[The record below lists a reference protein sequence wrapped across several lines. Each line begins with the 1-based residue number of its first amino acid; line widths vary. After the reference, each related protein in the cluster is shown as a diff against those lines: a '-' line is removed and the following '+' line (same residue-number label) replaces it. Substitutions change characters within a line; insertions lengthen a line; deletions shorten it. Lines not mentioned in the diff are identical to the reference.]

1 MAFLFFL
8 AVFTL
13 LGWLAC
19 EHDDF
24 WASPPSSSS
33 SSVPAAGPHTA
44 PSSPS
49 SSLPRRE
56 RRALARARSRSPPP
70 VPEWARPGS
79 LLSPPRQQQQQQ
91 QQQQYLPAEGKYD
104 TFLEV
109 RSTEASGQIER
120 AWDPVCGWRWRAV
133 RGERLAAS
141 LVPLPNSPPPSPFV
155 AAAPP
160 PVVVLPAPV
169 PAPVPVVIS
178 APPAP
183 IVAPPPPQRTVAE
196 ILAGIPSKPEGL
208 IHIFPLPVPAPGPQ
222 LQPLFGGLSLA
233 TPANHASGSLGLV
246 LPGFTSSVS
255 APPPP
260 PRHPSPPA
268 EADHKPPANDNFGF
282 VVPPP
287 SLSLPAGADHKPQAD
302 DIPGPNA
309 APPLHSS
316 SFAFGPGSGAA
327 APFFGADFGAG
338 FAAPAPA
345 PSFGGAFGA
354 GLAFAPT
361 PSFSSG
367 PASRPSS
374 RRRGGGRGG
383 NVIYQLREVAA
394 PGIKDDADDKASR
407 RESPLDAGLDSIPLV
422 MGADFG
428 YVSSTGLDKI
438 ADYISGSSL
447 ASFETNLRRK
457 ENGLRSFANLL
468 RWQCKSGQSLPPGG
482 TVALGQ
488 LISVLAR
495 VDGLVTGFV
504 ADNGGQQQLFEG
516 GNFYLWAR
524 AWRYLETVGWQ
535 ENKVQLQRELDAAV
549 FGQLEELVRK
559 HQAHW
564 VRFLKLA
571 GAQN

>member
-24 WASPPSSSS
+24 WASPPSFSS
-33 SSVPAAGPHTA
+33 SSVPVAGPHTA

-91 QQQQYLPAEGKYD
+91 QQYLPAEGKYD
-104 TFLEV
+104 TFLDV

-120 AWDPVCGWRWRAV
+120 VWDPVCGWRWRAV

-155 AAAPP
+155 AAVPP
-160 PVVVLPAPV
+160 PVVVPAAPV
-169 PAPVPVVIS
+169 PAPVPVVVS

-208 IHIFPLPVPAPGPQ
+208 VHVFPLPVPAPGPQ

-255 APPPP
+255 APLPP

-268 EADHKPPANDNFGF
+268 EADHKPPADDNSGF
-282 VVPPP
+282 VALPP

-302 DIPGPNA
+302 DIPGPV
-309 APPLHSS
+309 APAPLPSS
-316 SFAFGPGSGAA
+316 SFAFGPEFGAA
-327 APFFGADFGAG
+327 APSIGAGFGAG
-338 FAAPAPA
+338 LAASAPA

-374 RRRGGGRGG
+374 RRRSGGRGG

-488 LISVLAR
+488 L
-495 VDGLVTGFV
+495 
-504 ADNGGQQQLFEG
+504 
-516 GNFYLWAR
+516 
-524 AWRYLETVGWQ
+524 
-535 ENKVQLQRELDAAV
+535 QRELNAAV

-559 HQAHW
+559 HQAYW
-564 VRFLKLA
+564 VRFLKPA
-571 GAQN
+571 RAQN